1 MQVSRT
7 MFEKL
12 TSTSSF
18 LERKLSENLESIP
31 VLVLEKLYKLEKIY
45 IYIYNRVNFTY
56 YRLEILI
63 NKWFF
68 V

>member
-1 MQVSRT
+1 

-31 VLVLEKLYKLEKIY
+31 VLVIEKFYKLKKIY
-45 IYIYNRVNFTY
+45 VYIFIIG
-56 YRLEILI
+56 LILHI
-63 NKWFF
+63 IGLKY
-68 V
+68 